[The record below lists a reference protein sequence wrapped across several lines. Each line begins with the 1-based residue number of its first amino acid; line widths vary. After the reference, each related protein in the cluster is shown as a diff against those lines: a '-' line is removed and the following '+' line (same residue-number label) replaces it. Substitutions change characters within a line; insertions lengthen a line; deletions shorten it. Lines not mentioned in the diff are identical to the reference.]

1 MSNEKQLKE
10 LVTKLYN
17 SLSWYI
23 ANDDTIE
30 FEDDNCNE
38 YWLKGKK
45 RAEDLIK
52 EVQQAMPE
60 LPEYRLE
67 DDDDE

>member
-1 MSNEKQLKE
+1 M
-10 LVTKLYN
+10 
-17 SLSWYI
+17 
-23 ANDDTIE
+23 
-30 FEDDNCNE
+30 
-38 YWLKGKK
+38 LKGKK